1 MFVGE
6 NDKVNQKDVEKLVNL
21 SENYSVG
28 ELVDNCLAKNL
39 KKTIKILNENKFGS
53 DDCILILR
61 THELGLMP
69 SSQELHT
76 CHTVVHKLVLYY
88 FHIQNIFSA
97 ID

>member
-1 MFVGE
+1 MM
-6 NDKVNQKDVEKLVNL
+6 KVNQKDVEKLVNL

-61 THELGLMP
+61 TLLAK
-69 SSQELHT
+69 S
-76 CHTVVHKLVLYY
+76 KRVLDLRESYEEIKK
-88 FHIQNIFSA
+88 FRQNIKLL
-97 ID
+97 